1 LPEIYLVNRF
11 HKLRKIAA
19 LLLIGLWIAFV
30 AVDPLDGLLSPVD
43 GIAVRAMSS
52 ASAGLFPN
60 THAIVDDDGQPP
72 ASPSVIA
79 VLNPK
84 SHASRTRHC
93 YRGDTDCS
101 ILRAQFPLY
110 KFHVHFLI

>member
-1 LPEIYLVNRF
+1 MNGFYR
-11 HKLRKIAA
+11 LRKIAA

-30 AVDPLDGLLSPVD
+30 AVDSLDGFVSPVD
-43 GIAVRAMSS
+43 GMAVRAMSS
-52 ASAGLFPN
+52 APARLLPN

-72 ASPSVIA
+72 ASPSVIE

-84 SHASRTRHC
+84 SHASTTRHC

-101 ILRAQFPLY
+101 ILRAQFRLY
-110 KFHVHFLI
+110 KLHVHFLI